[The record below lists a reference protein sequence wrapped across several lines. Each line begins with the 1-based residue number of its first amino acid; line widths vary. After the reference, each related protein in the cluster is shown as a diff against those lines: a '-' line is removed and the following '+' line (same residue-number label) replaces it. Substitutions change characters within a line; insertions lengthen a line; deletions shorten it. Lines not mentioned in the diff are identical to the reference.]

1 MMMKFLILFISINKL
16 LSVPI
21 DQFQKCQ
28 LNYKMESYNY
38 LEKYKQQQ
46 ACNNFYQILK
56 TILKN
61 PSMQIEITFDNNSII
76 YEEDNIKY
84 INPT

>member
-1 MMMKFLILFISINKL
+1 MKFLILFISINKL

-21 DQFQKCQ
+21 DQFQIPQVNHKI
-28 LNYKMESYNY
+28 ESYNN

-46 ACNNFYQILK
+46 AYNTFYQILK